1 MTGDFYL
8 AFDPGGEGAFGWA
21 VARRV
26 RDGAPDLVATG
37 CAPNA
42 AVAIANS
49 GRVLGASGVPVAA
62 GIDAPLFWTT
72 TGKRRADHTVRR
84 ELHAQGAPS
93 PGGTVQSLNSLR
105 GACLVQG
112 VAAATL
118 LRRRWPG
125 VAITETHP
133 KALLWHLGLAS
144 RDRAAS
150 SITLDA
156 LPELLATSLRHVTE
170 HERDAAISCAA
181 AYSFTQRL
189 PGWRDL
195 VVDETDLLPV
205 VPGAVSYWMPVPQ
218 GFAVA

>member
-1 MTGDFYL
+1 MTAGCYL
-8 AFDPGGEGAFGWA
+8 GFDPGGEGAFGWA
-21 VARRV
+21 VALHAA
-26 RDGAPDLVATG
+26 GGPPGLVATG

-42 AVAIANS
+42 AVAIENAAQVIAS
-49 GRVLGASGVPVAA
+49 TSGVPIAA

-72 TGKRRADHTVRR
+72 TGKRRADNTVRR
-84 ELHAQGAPS
+84 ELHARGAPS

-112 VAAATL
+112 IAAATL
-118 LRRRWPG
+118 LRRRWPRI
-125 VAITETHP
+125 AITETHP

-150 SITLDA
+150 AVTLDA
-156 LPELLATSLRHVTE
+156 MPDLLATTWRQVTE

-181 AYSFTQRL
+181 AYAFAQRR

-195 VVDETDLLPV
+195 AADETDVLPV
-205 VPGAVSYWMPVPQ
+205 VLGDVSYWMPSPA
-218 GFAVA
+218 G